1 MTRRGVGPKLVVTA
15 SLSLAAVAAVTM
27 ALPPSRTGAA
37 EQGMA
42 ALEEAYREVR
52 ADDDAIEIARSRGSQ
67 QTPAGVPLAETA
79 SQYAAARAR
88 LEALVARAPRQQ
100 PGSEDE
106 RALQVIRRALQHD
119 LPRQAQMSSDDSQ
132 SQAECRYDA
141 AALARGSEGLR
152 TLRERIYS
160 CYGRSQE
167 AVPFEGETLD
177 RLTILG
183 RLGRTQDPERR
194 RRLFLSLD
202 PVWRSI
208 NGDDSPSSPYRQL
221 VRLSARE
228 WLSSGSPVDASVRD
242 LGMDPARM
250 EGWLVSILERWR
262 AVSPWRGVEPWDY
275 WYLVGEASRA
285 LSPGAPLERF
295 RQINDRF
302 YASLG
307 ADPSVL
313 GVRYDLEPRP
323 SKTPVAFTTFGRR
336 GRALAGAWRRGEFWV
351 FATYRTGGVD
361 NLSELLHETGHGIHL
376 AAIRARPAFNEWP
389 DSDPFTEALAD
400 LVALDVYEPTW
411 QQLYLGSSVALVD
424 ALRAK
429 YAGVM
434 LDIAW
439 ALFEIRLHK
448 EPDADPNALWT
459 RLTSDYLGMA
469 PHPEL
474 SWWAMRGQLVDAPGY
489 MMNYAV
495 GAIIVADLRARARA
509 LRGPFT
515 SADPAW
521 YPWLSER
528 LYRFGLA
535 KPSREVITTFLGR
548 PLLPQALLDDMSRID
563 AAALPRP
570 RS

>member
-1 MTRRGVGPKLVVTA
+1 
-15 SLSLAAVAAVTM
+15 M
-27 ALPPSRTGAA
+27 A
-37 EQGMA
+37 
-42 ALEEAYREVR
+42 
-52 ADDDAIEIARSRGSQ
+52 
-67 QTPAGVPLAETA
+67 
-79 SQYAAARAR
+79 
-88 LEALVARAPRQQ
+88 
-100 PGSEDE
+100 
-106 RALQVIRRALQHD
+106 
-119 LPRQAQMSSDDSQ
+119 
-132 SQAECRYDA
+132 
-141 AALARGSEGLR
+141 
-152 TLRERIYS
+152 
-160 CYGRSQE
+160 
-167 AVPFEGETLD
+167 FEGETLD

-183 RLGRTQDPERR
+183 LLGRTQDPDRR

-242 LGMDPARM
+242 LGLDPARM

-295 RQINDRF
+295 RKINDRF

-307 ADPSVL
+307 ADPSAL
-313 GVRYDLEPRP
+313 GIRYDLEPRP
-323 SKTPVAFTTFGRR
+323 SKTPVAFTTVGRR
-336 GRALAGAWRRGEFWV
+336 GRASAGEWRQGEFWV

-376 AAIRARPAFNEWP
+376 AAIRARPAFNDWP

-400 LVALDVYEPTW
+400 LAALDVYEPTW
-411 QQLYLGSSVALVD
+411 QQLYLGRSVAPVD

-439 ALFEIRLHK
+439 ALYEIRLHK
-448 EPDADPNALWT
+448 EPEADPNALWT